1 MIIKK
6 MIKKGIIQALIF
18 FIFCFQL
25 QAQITDK
32 NHNIFH
38 DCSLGFG
45 VGTTHFYGDIMEKDA
60 VEKAFSVQL
69 DIPIESHKYF
79 LQAEFI
85 RGSISGVNSFSY
97 SCDNPRHTIDGVLV
111 QHITEGEIFNMEYME
126 FDINFLISI
135 SRLFDEIIDKRA
147 SIPIVPKNNKLDFL
161 CKVGVGLN
169 MFRSLRKE
177 LETKEFINSYG
188 YEWLWQNDFE
198 NAGTKKDE
206 TVNEGVFVLGIIA
219 NYKVSESV
227 KINFSATSRIGD
239 TDKWDA
245 KINGKNDMF
254 MFYSLGTTFK
264 IFKN

>member
-1 MIIKK
+1 MMKR
-6 MIKKGIIQALIF
+6 IIQVLIF
-18 FIFCFQL
+18 SVFCFQL

-32 NHNIFH
+32 AYNIFNNW
-38 DCSLGFG
+38 SVGFG
-45 VGTTHFYGDIMEKDA
+45 VGATHFHGDIMQKDA
-60 VEKAFSVQL
+60 LEKAFSVQL
-69 DIPIESHKYF
+69 DIPIEGHKYY

-85 RGSISGVNSFSY
+85 RGSVSSANSFSY
-97 SCDNPRHTIDGVLV
+97 PCDNPRHTIEGVLV
-111 QHITEGEIFNMEYME
+111 QHITEGEMFNMEYME
-126 FDINFLISI
+126 FDINFLINL
-135 SRLFDEIIDKRA
+135 SRLFDQMTKKRL
-147 SIPIVPKNNKLDFL
+147 SIETAAKNDKLDFF

-177 LETKEFINSYG
+177 LKTEEFINSYG

-206 TVNEGVFVLGIIA
+206 TVNEGVFVLGVIA
-219 NYKVSESV
+219 NYKISERV

-264 IFKN
+264 LFKS